1 MGRRRKHDHHLPRY
15 VRLKN
20 GGYQYRNPTTG
31 KETLLSKSLEEA
43 RARLGHASAA
53 ITQSVY
59 RVGEEEVLPLR

>member
-1 MGRRRKHDHHLPRY
+1 MTPVFLTADEIHDLRRKNASD
-15 VRLKN
+15 
-20 GGYQYRNPTTG
+20 
-31 KETLLSKSLEEA
+31 SKSLEEA